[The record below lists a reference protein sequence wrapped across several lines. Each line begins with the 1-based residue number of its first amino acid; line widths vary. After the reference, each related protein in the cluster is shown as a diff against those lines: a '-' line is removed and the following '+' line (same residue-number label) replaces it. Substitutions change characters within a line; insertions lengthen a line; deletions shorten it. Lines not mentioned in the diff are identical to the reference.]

1 MTDYNITVGK
11 DLLPELLSS
20 QDGLAKLVEGV
31 LNQIL
36 EAQVTES
43 LGADKHERSGE
54 RIGYRNGYRPRQLY
68 TRVGPVTLQ
77 VPQTRDGSFSTDI
90 FKRYQRSEQAF
101 VLALME
107 MVVNGVSTRK
117 VSNITEELCGA
128 SFSKSTVS
136 QLCTGLDARVSAFNE
151 RRFDGDSYPF
161 IMVDAMFIK
170 CREGDRV
177 VSRAALTIS
186 GIRSDGYRE
195 ILGLRIGDTE
205 SYATWEEAFKWLK
218 SRGLKGVM
226 YVVSDQHAGLVEA
239 ARKHFQGAT
248 WQRCQVHLMR
258 NILGSCSVRHRKDVA
273 EKAKLIFQAP
283 DMEEARRRRD
293 EFLEAFE
300 KKVPKATAC
309 LEEAFDDAMAV
320 MALPEKYRK
329 RLRTT
334 NMQERLNEEIR
345 RRERVI
351 RIFPN
356 DESAWRLIGALLA
369 EYNEQWQS
377 RRYLNM
383 DEFNDWLTESEADKS
398 NVVGMSAL
406 TK

>member
-43 LGADKHERSGE
+43 LGADRHERSGE
-54 RIGYRNGYRPRQLY
+54 RIGYRNGYRARQLY

-136 QLCTGLDARVSAFNE
+136 QLCTGLDARVTAFNE
-151 RRFDGDSYPF
+151 RRFDGDNYPF

-170 CREGDRV
+170 CRDGDRV

-218 SRGLKGVM
+218 ERGLKGVM

-273 EKAKLIFQAP
+273 EKAKLVFQAP
-283 DMEEARRRRD
+283 DMKEARRRRD
-293 EFLEAFE
+293 EFIEAFE

-334 NMQERLNEEIR
+334 NMQERLNEEVR

-369 EYNEQWQS
+369 EQNEQWQS

-398 NVVGMSAL
+398 NVVGMRAL

>member
-11 DLLPELLSS
+11 ELLPELLSS
-20 QDGLAKLVEGV
+20 QDGLAKLIEGV
-31 LNQIL
+31 LNQVL
-36 EAQVTES
+36 EAQVSES

-117 VSNITEELCGA
+117 VNNITEELCGA

-136 QLCTGLDARVSAFNE
+136 QLCSGLDARVRAFNE
-151 RRFDGDSYPF
+151 RRFDGDNYPF

-170 CREGDRV
+170 CRDGDRV
-177 VSRAALTIS
+177 VSRAVLTIS

-205 SYATWEEAFKWLK
+205 SYATWDEAFKWLK

-273 EKAKLIFQAP
+273 EKAKLVFQAP
-283 DMEEARRRRD
+283 DMKEARRRLN
-293 EFLEAFE
+293 EFVEAFE
-300 KKVPKATAC
+300 KKAPKAVAC
-309 LEEAFDDAMAV
+309 LEEAFEDAMAV

-334 NMQERLNEEIR
+334 NMQERLNEEVR

-369 EYNEQWQS
+369 EQNEQWQS

-383 DEFNDWLTESEADKS
+383 DEFNDWLAENEAEKS
-398 NVVGMSAL
+398 NVVGMNAL
-406 TK
+406 IK